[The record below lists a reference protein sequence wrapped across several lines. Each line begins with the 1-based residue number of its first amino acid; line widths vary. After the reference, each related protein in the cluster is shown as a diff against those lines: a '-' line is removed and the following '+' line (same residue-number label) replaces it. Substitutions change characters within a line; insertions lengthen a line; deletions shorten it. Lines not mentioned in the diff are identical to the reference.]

1 LPRQL
6 NILRKANAFGRNF
19 NFVVHKPRLFDDS
32 AEFSIRL
39 GFPAVWLYKEYM
51 RRAAPVHFHRLEPFL
66 GFFRTGVPILMYHK
80 IGPRPRRARLG
91 GLYLRL
97 DAFVRQ
103 LEELQQAGF
112 ASCPPVEA
120 NVKAGSNGDPE
131 RRVVLTFDDG
141 FRNVFEN
148 ALQPLADRQFRATEF
163 LVASCIGKLN
173 EWDLRD
179 GEVPEP
185 LMDTVQVREW
195 LRAGHRIGSHSMTH
209 PRLTR
214 LSLRDAQEEILGSK
228 KKLEDTFG
236 VAVQDFCYPYGD
248 WNDAV
253 RDLVMEAGYRTA
265 CTTEYGINLPTTP
278 PLALRRITVR
288 HPTRSLKALRA
299 RLLG

>member
-1 LPRQL
+1 
-6 NILRKANAFGRNF
+6 
-19 NFVVHKPRLFDDS
+19 
-32 AEFSIRL
+32 
-39 GFPAVWLYKEYM
+39 M
-51 RRAAPVHFHRLEPFL
+51 RRSVPGHFNTLEPFL
-66 GFFRTGVPILMYHK
+66 DFFKTGVPILMYHK
-80 IGPRPRRARLG
+80 IGPRPRLVRLR
-91 GLYLRL
+91 GLYLRR
-97 DAFVRQ
+97 DVFVRQ

-112 ASCPPVEA
+112 TACPPAEA
-120 NVKAGSNGDPE
+120 NVEARANGAPA

-148 ALQPLADRQFRATEF
+148 ALEPLAQKQFRAIQF
-163 LVASCIGKLN
+163 LVVNCIGKLN

-179 GEVPEP
+179 GEAPEP
-185 LMDTVQVREW
+185 LMDRAQVAEW
-195 LRAGHRIGSHSMTH
+195 LRAGHRIGSHSLTH

-236 VAVQDFCYPYGD
+236 VAVEDFCYPYGD

-265 CTTEYGINLPTTP
+265 CTADYGVNLPTTS
-278 PLALRRITVR
+278 PLALRRIMVR

-299 RLLG
+299 RLMG